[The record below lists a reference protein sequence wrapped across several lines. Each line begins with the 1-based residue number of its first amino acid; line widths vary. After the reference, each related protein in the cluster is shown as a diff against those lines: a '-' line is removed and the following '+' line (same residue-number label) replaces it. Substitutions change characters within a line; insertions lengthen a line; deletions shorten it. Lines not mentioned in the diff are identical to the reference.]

1 MPPDTIYGKMLM
13 MSLDYRYCAL
23 LTQVRHRAMFARC
36 ESPMWIIAS
45 GDPGVTNG
53 DKSVGPAALS

>member
-1 MPPDTIYGKMLM
+1 MLM